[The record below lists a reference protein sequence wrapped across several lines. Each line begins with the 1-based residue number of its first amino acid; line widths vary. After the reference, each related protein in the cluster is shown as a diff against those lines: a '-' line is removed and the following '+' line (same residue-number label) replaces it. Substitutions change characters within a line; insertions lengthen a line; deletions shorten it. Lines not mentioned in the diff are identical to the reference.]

1 MGEELGPFLMGANTL
16 GFMAAG
22 VFFLRFWRR
31 TRDGLFVAF
40 SIAFFLLAAN
50 QALVALSG
58 IPREEQSPIYLLRL
72 AAFSLLIIAIV
83 RKNMTSRSRRR

>member
-1 MGEELGPFLMGANTL
+1 MGDTLSAFMMGANTV
-16 GFMAAG
+16 GFLAAG

-31 TRDGLFVAF
+31 TRDGLFIAF
-40 SIAFFLLAAN
+40 STAFFLLAAN

-83 RKNMTSRSRRR
+83 RKNMTSRSTRR